1 MKAKTLKLW
10 KSLLEQGCN
19 IQKDC
24 ESYKFYTVRKE
35 SNILAFLD
43 TEDNEVT
50 FNTDSVQTLYP
61 TNNMLFISDI
71 CFGKLTFVWC
81 NNMPTFKI

>member
-24 ESYKFYTVRKE
+24 ESYKFYSVRKDAD
-35 SNILAFLD
+35 IIAFLD

-50 FNTDSVQTLYP
+50 FNTYKGTLYQ